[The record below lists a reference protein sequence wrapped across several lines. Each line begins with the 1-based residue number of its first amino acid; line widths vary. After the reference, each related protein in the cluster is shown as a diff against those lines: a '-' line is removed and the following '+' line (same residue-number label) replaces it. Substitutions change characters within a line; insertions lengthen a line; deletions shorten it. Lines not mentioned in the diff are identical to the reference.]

1 MVFHLHPMPPT
12 PTQSNPMKNTS
23 LILLSICI
31 LSGCASVKY
40 DDVNRSN
47 LHTTLQPAVFKPE
60 VEVIAQ
66 ELVKG
71 TAEKEKIWFF
81 TTKSP
86 NSYVRDTGS
95 SFHFMGS
102 SLEAAAMYDAC
113 QKKPGTTIILAPR
126 FTETRERSGFLG
138 LVAHVTV
145 TVEGIPARVVGA
157 HEVDINVMRTNLP
170 CCRQA
175 LTHDNASLR

>member
-1 MVFHLHPMPPT
+1 
-12 PTQSNPMKNTS
+12 MKTS
-23 LILLSICI
+23 PLIALSICI

-60 VEVIAQ
+60 VKVISQ

-86 NSYVRDTGS
+86 NSYVRNVGS
-95 SFHFMGS
+95 SFSFMGN

-113 QKKPGTTIILAPR
+113 QRVPGTTIILAPR

-145 TVEGIPARVVGA
+145 TVEGIPACVVGA
-157 HEVDINVMRTNLP
+157 HEVVETAK
-170 CCRQA
+170 Q
-175 LTHDNASLR
+175 

>member
-1 MVFHLHPMPPT
+1 MVFHLHLIHQPQHNPA
-12 PTQSNPMKNTS
+12 PMKSTS
-23 LILLSICI
+23 LVILTLCL

-66 ELVKG
+66 KLVTG
-71 TAEKEKIWFF
+71 TAEKEKFWFF

-86 NSYVRDTGS
+86 NSYVRDTSS
-95 SFHFMGS
+95 SFNFMGN

-113 QKKPGTTIILAPR
+113 QKAEGTTIILAPR

-138 LVAHVTV
+138 LISHVTV

-157 HEVDINVMRTNLP
+157 HEVKDG
-170 CCRQA
+170 A
-175 LTHDNASLR
+175 K